1 MKSNAVIHFN
11 LNSHGEKIIIFLFL
25 LISFEIYSQ
34 WIPQSTGANHDNYGW
49 IEEKEKYQKQIG
61 KKFEKFLRVNT
72 ESSIVLNLK
81 EFLSL
86 QLEISNNSYRI
97 KILSKKLWYKPDSA
111 IEDLNASG
119 ESLVEL
125 SGPKPKK
132 KKKL

>member
-81 EFLSL
+81 EFFVLTIRNFK
-86 QLEISNNSYRI
+86 QL
-97 KILSKKLWYKPDSA
+97 LPDK
-111 IEDLNASG
+111 DF
-119 ESLVEL
+119 
-125 SGPKPKK
+125 K
-132 KKKL
+132 